1 MFWFAKIVASDW
13 IILIVV
19 QLQQDFLCLVSMN
32 ILIQRNFLNF
42 PCEKLWSHLK
52 LKLFTLFCWFYADV
66 VKLLLTI
73 GTRCLGHTLKY
84 NRI

>member
-19 QLQQDFLCLVSMN
+19 QLQQDFLCLVSN
-32 ILIQRNFLNF
+32 ILLQRNFLNF

-52 LKLFTLFCWFYADV
+52 LELFTLFCWFYADV